1 MGAVYCR
8 LVANIMADLG
18 LDSVACYLDNVLIH
32 TREMDEHLNV
42 IDQVLRAHLEA
53 GIRLKPS
60 KTLFFQEKVD
70 FLGFEGLGLASD
82 QLKLISNRLGRCSLP
97 GQANRWPVL
106 SVSCNTI
113 ESSYQNSQN

>member
-1 MGAVYCR
+1 
-8 LVANIMADLG
+8 MADLG
-18 LDSVACYLDNVLIH
+18 LDSVAYYLDDVLIH

-70 FLGFEGLGLASD
+70 FLGFEVSGSGIRPTKTHIQS
-82 QLKLISNRLGRCSLP
+82 IRSL
-97 GQANRWPVL
+97 
-106 SVSCNTI
+106 
-113 ESSYQNSQN
+113 